1 MTESLMTERRERMTR
16 AQLEERGARFCADC
30 GSHREYAL
38 LEGENGALAA
48 YRMDGDL
55 GRRVAEA
62 ADAES
67 AAQLGRLVDWAF

>member
-1 MTESLMTERRERMTR
+1 MTESLVTARRERMTR
-16 AQLEERGARFCADC
+16 AELEQQGARFCADC

-38 LEGENGALAA
+38 LEGEGGALAA
-48 YRMDGDL
+48 YRMDGDV

-62 ADAES
+62 ADPES